1 MVRDHTDLDV
11 WKLCDELSDRVH
23 EITARPTFTDE
34 TLQGQLNEAA
44 DSPCPNVGEG
54 FSRYYP
60 RDNSRFVRVAKGSVT
75 EVIEHMA
82 KVRKRGYA
90 TAEECD
96 DIFVLARRAR
106 GAITGY
112 LLYLESARSPNPPSD
127 SQRRRPIDRELVALS
142 LTRPIAP
149 TLGEKYR
156 RSRNLETPEP
166 SLASTGRRNDSRQL
180 ISGRFEAKGFPRALI
195 QSARNAVEVR
205 LRVLSKV
212 GAATEILAE
221 QAMGIFV
228 GAPLPRAVRV
238 AEVHGDVG
246 RDGEALMGRQFAAT
260 IPGERPTELLR

>member
-34 TLQGQLNEAA
+34 TLRGQLNEAA

-60 RDNSRFVRVAKGSVT
+60 RDNARFVRVAKGSVT

-96 DIFVLARRAR
+96 EICVLARRAR

-112 LLYLESARSPNPPSD
+112 LLYLESARSPTPPSD
-127 SQRRRPIDRELVALS
+127 SHRRRPIDREP
-142 LTRPIAP
+142 RPSRSRDQSR
-149 TLGEKYR
+149 R
-156 RSRNLETPEP
+156 RSGKNAADTENRNPGTQAPRNPGIPSNTGTHRNPGTPN
-166 SLASTGRRNDSRQL
+166 RN
-180 ISGRFEAKGFPRALI
+180 
-195 QSARNAVEVR
+195 
-205 LRVLSKV
+205 
-212 GAATEILAE
+212 
-221 QAMGIFV
+221 
-228 GAPLPRAVRV
+228 
-238 AEVHGDVG
+238 
-246 RDGEALMGRQFAAT
+246 
-260 IPGERPTELLR
+260 PGTCR